1 MMEGRSTSTANRDA
15 SGLAVSGLRLMAK
28 GAALVE
34 AASFGLRAGELIA
47 LLGPNGAG
55 KTTLLRGAVGLAR
68 PAAGWARIEG
78 EDTATM
84 APSRRARRLAYLP
97 QNRPLAW
104 PSPVRDLVA
113 LGRFA
118 HGAVLGRL
126 RGADRAAVERALAAC
141 DLMQLA
147 GRSTATLSGGEL
159 ARVHC
164 ARAFAAEAPLL
175 VADEPVAELD
185 PYHQFRV
192 MELIRAFVAD
202 GGGALVVLH
211 DVALASRYA
220 SRLIWMKGGRIVAD
234 GPPAATLTAARLA
247 DIYGVRGR
255 IDGNR
260 VEIEGPI

>member
-1 MMEGRSTSTANRDA
+1 MSAGKSTSMADRDA
-15 SGLAVSGLRLMAK
+15 SGLAVSGLRLMANGK
-28 GAALVE
+28 TLVE
-34 AASFGLRAGELIA
+34 GASLRLRAGELIA

-68 PAAGWARIEG
+68 PAAGRASLAG
-78 EDTATM
+78 EDTAAMT
-84 APSRRARRLAYLP
+84 PRRRARQLAYLP

-104 PSPVRDLVA
+104 PSPVRDVVA

-118 HGAVLGRL
+118 HGAAVGRL

-141 DLMQLA
+141 DLQQLA

-175 VADEPVAELD
+175 IADEPVAELD

-192 MELIRAFVAD
+192 MALIHAFVAA

-220 SRLIWMKGGRIVAD
+220 SRLIWMKDGRILAD
-234 GPPAATLTAARLA
+234 GPPGATLTAARLA

-255 IDGNR
+255 IDGSR
-260 VEIEGPI
+260 VEIEGPL

>member
-1 MMEGRSTSTANRDA
+1 MIEARSTTMANPDA
-15 SGLAVSGLRLMAK
+15 SGLAVSGLRLTVGDAT
-28 GAALVE
+28 LVE
-34 AASFGLRAGELIA
+34 AASFCLRAGELVA

-55 KTTLLRGAVGLAR
+55 KTTLLRGAVGLVR
-68 PAAGWARIEG
+68 PAAGWAQVEG
-78 EDTATM
+78 DDTVAM
-84 APSRRARRLAYLP
+84 APRRRARQLAYLP

-104 PSPVRDLVA
+104 PSPVRDVVA

-118 HGAVLGRL
+118 HGAALGRL
-126 RGADRAAVERALAAC
+126 RGADRTAVERALAAC
-141 DLMQLA
+141 DLQQLA

-175 VADEPVAELD
+175 IADEPVAELD

-192 MELIRAFVAD
+192 MDLIRAFVAE

-211 DVALASRYA
+211 DLALANRYA
-220 SRLIWMKGGRIVAD
+220 SRLIWMKGGRILAD
-234 GPPAATLTAARLA
+234 GTPAATLTTQRLA

-255 IDGNR
+255 IDGTR
-260 VEIEGPI
+260 VEIEGPL